1 MLISLLE
8 TFSIRR
14 ISFPLYHTMLVKVEK
29 ISVQKINV

>member
-8 TFSIRR
+8 TFSIWR
-14 ISFPLYHTMLVKVEK
+14 ISFPLYYMMLVKVEK